1 MKEGLIKDT
10 YEAIIKELQ
19 TIISISYIF
28 AVGIGMLFNFQKFS
42 EFGINIFDYADIFD
56 FLIAPFS
63 DFKILFF
70 TIINL
75 ILFYSLFKLDILWKE
90 KYPKT
95 YSRAS
100 FGWDKKVW
108 YNKFRYISFFIGFV
122 LYLYLSADYYGKI
135 TMEKIKQQPAIS
147 LRFDDNEVVK
157 GIMIG
162 KTKEIIFLLKEE
174 KVIAVPI
181 TSLVKDFEIK

>member
-10 YEAIIKELQ
+10 YEAIIKEIQ
-19 TIISISYIF
+19 IIISISYIF
-28 AVGIGMLFNFQKFS
+28 AVGIGMLFKFQKFS
-42 EFGINIFDYADIFD
+42 EFVINIFDYADIFD

-70 TIINL
+70 TIISL
-75 ILFYSLFKLDILWKE
+75 IISYSLFKFDLLWKK

-95 YSRAS
+95 YSKVN
-100 FGWDKKVW
+100 FGWDKKIW
-108 YNKFRYISFFIGFV
+108 YNQFRYISFSIMFIW
-122 LYLYLSADYYGKI
+122 YLYISADYYGRI
-135 TMEKIKQQPAIS
+135 TMESIKQQPAIS
-147 LRFDDNEVVK
+147 VRFDNNEVEK

-174 KVIAVPI
+174 RVIAVPI